1 MRADR
6 KSFSNSQTLA
16 ENPCQ
21 APAEVATRAPVVIV
35 MVLNDD
41 QVIDVITGPQGILKG
56 AAEGS
61 TVICMSTINRD
72 NLDVDG
78 QGV

>member
-1 MRADR
+1 
-6 KSFSNSQTLA
+6 
-16 ENPCQ
+16 
-21 APAEVATRAPVVIV
+21 

-72 NLDVDG
+72 NLDWMARECEAQKVNFIDCPFTG
-78 QGV
+78 GPARWPTERSR